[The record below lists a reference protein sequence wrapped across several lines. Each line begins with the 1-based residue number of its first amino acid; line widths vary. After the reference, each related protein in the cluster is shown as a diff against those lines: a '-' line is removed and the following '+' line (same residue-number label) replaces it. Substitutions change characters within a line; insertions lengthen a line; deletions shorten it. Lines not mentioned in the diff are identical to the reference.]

1 MGRTIVVINQKGGT
15 AKTTTAVNLA
25 AAFAAA
31 GHSVLVVDLD
41 EQCNATE
48 HLDATPGEHDVVSV
62 LTREAG
68 IDQAVVRSGT
78 SGVEVVPASPE
89 LDGIER
95 ALGGKPG
102 VELRLRTALAKARPR
117 DVVLLD
123 CPPSLGLLSA
133 NGLAAASEVL
143 VPVAAGA
150 MELAAVARLQATLD
164 EVAEALNPGLQ
175 ISHLLACRFDDRRR
189 LDQDVLGSLQR
200 AYPEQVLKTVIHEN
214 VRIKEAYSRR
224 QPVLAYDP
232 KSRGAEEYE
241 DAAREILQRNGA

>member
-1 MGRTIVVINQKGGT
+1 VSRTIVVINQKGGT

-31 GHSVLVVDLD
+31 SRTVLVVDLD
-41 EQCNATE
+41 EQCNATD
-48 HLDATPGEHDVVSV
+48 HLDAAPGEHDVVSV
-62 LTREAG
+62 LTK
-68 IDQAVVRSGT
+68 QADLDAAAVPSGT
-78 SGVEVVPASPE
+78 PGVEVVPASHE

-117 DVVLLD
+117 DIVLLD

-133 NGLAAASEVL
+133 NGLAAATEVL

-150 MELAAVARLQATLD
+150 MELGAVVRLQATLD
-164 EVAEALNPGLQ
+164 EVAEALNPGLS
-175 ISHLLACRFDDRRR
+175 IDHVLATRIDERRR
-189 LDQDVLGSLQR
+189 LDQDVLASLGR
-200 AYPEQVLKTVIHEN
+200 AYPDQLLKTVIHEN

-224 QPVLAYDP
+224 QPVLSYDP
-232 KSRGAEEYE
+232 KGRAAEEYH
-241 DAAREILQRNGA
+241 AAALEILNRSST